1 MPLRDHF
8 EISDLRGTQ
17 SWALLGP
24 QRVLKGWSDEIL
36 TFFTRIADAGRSIGN
51 EETDTRA
58 RSRYSGCWRTIPGGG
73 VADGL
78 QRTLVPCRRDL
89 DRTRHV
95 NGRWSEASELR

>member
-1 MPLRDHF
+1 MPRRDHLK
-8 EISDLRGTQ
+8 ISDLRGPQ
-17 SWALLGP
+17 SRALLG
-24 QRVLKGWSDEIL
+24 LKRALMGWSDQIL

-51 EETDTRA
+51 EETDTRS

-95 NGRWSEASELR
+95 SGRWSEASELR